1 MVNSGPHSNGS
12 QFYMTLDALS
22 WMDGKAVAFGYVVDG
37 MRVLRVLEK
46 AACSESEAPLTP
58 ITIRQCG
65 VYTV

>member
-37 MRVLRVLEK
+37 MRVLRL
-46 AACSESEAPLTP
+46 ASHPSLAGQL
-58 ITIRQCG
+58 R
-65 VYTV
+65 